1 MFYTTLFEY
10 TLLLSYVKV
19 YSCSSEQCAQLSLLQ
34 MLHAW
39 PASVDPTLSARGC
52 VPCIVGCE

>member
-10 TLLLSYVKV
+10 TLLFSYVKV

-34 MLHAW
+34 MLPAW
-39 PASVDPTLSARGC
+39 PVSVDPTLSARGC
-52 VPCIVGCE
+52 VPVS